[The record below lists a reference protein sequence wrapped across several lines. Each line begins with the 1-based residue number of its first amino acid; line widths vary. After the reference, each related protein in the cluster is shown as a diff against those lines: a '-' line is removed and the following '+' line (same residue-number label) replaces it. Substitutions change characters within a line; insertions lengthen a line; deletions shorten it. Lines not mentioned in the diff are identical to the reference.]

1 LKFGVEI
8 SEVGPNFRLSPYLR
22 PSFPGW
28 VLLDIFFQLWYI
40 FCMDYALKERIGKP
54 ELFTGRKEELAFFL
68 KWINDI
74 KDEKSMS
81 TAILARRKMGK
92 TALLERLF
100 NITFFKN
107 DGVIPFYYE
116 IKETKMW
123 IGDFC
128 VDFFLTF
135 VYQYIAFKTRNIDY
149 IKPLEKNDFQ
159 SINEIAREEGFDD
172 LTKLI
177 HSVEY
182 SYRHE
187 HVDILWNTVREAPQT
202 IAHRE
207 KEFIVQMIDEF
218 QFLNAMIYRDKAM
231 NILADTLAGGY
242 LSTAESKIAPLLVSG
257 SWVGWLMKELS
268 SMLPARF
275 RNTFIKN
282 MPENEAWE
290 LLYKYS
296 RFFDVPVTEETAFS
310 LVSITEGNPFYIS
323 AVIRSNYPDKDLT
336 SIDGLTDT
344 LEFET
349 LDDQG
354 LIKMSWME
362 YIGKAFPQINDRHA
376 KNIVLHLS
384 KYRDRE
390 WTRAELREALN
401 LEMTESDLEKKLK
414 ALVKTDIINQGASN
428 NRYRGVKDNI
438 FDKVFRGVYE
448 EDIRDFSPKV
458 IREEYNT
465 ELKEEKSRYKSLL
478 GKYNWLKGY
487 HAEFLILER
496 LLHARK
502 NNELLKSVTRY
513 LPVDF
518 DFCDYSQV
526 WKYHSS
532 PAYSRVFS
540 VDIFACSVNPHDYSI
555 IGEVKNREVKK
566 FSLDELKEFQ
576 LKFAEIKRS
585 ENLDRVVGFIF
596 SRNGFTAEAEEYCR
610 KKGIACSEDER
621 WLESGD
627 L

>member
-1 LKFGVEI
+1 
-8 SEVGPNFRLSPYLR
+8 
-22 PSFPGW
+22 
-28 VLLDIFFQLWYI
+28 
-40 FCMDYALKERIGKP
+40 MDYALKERIGKP
-54 ELFTGRKEELAFFL
+54 ELFTGRKQELSYFL
-68 KWINDI
+68 KWITDI
-74 KDEKSMS
+74 EEEKSMS

-116 IKETKMW
+116 IKENKMW

-135 VYQYIAFKTRNIDY
+135 IYHYIAFKTRKTEYLN
-149 IKPLEKNDFQ
+149 PEEKNNFEKVK
-159 SINEIAREEGFDD
+159 NAAEEEGLKY
-172 LTKLI
+172 LTGI
-177 HSVEY
+177 IESVEY
-182 SYRHE
+182 SLKNE
-187 HVDILWNTVREAPQT
+187 HLDILWNTVREAPKT
-202 IAHRE
+202 IAARQ

-275 RNTFIKN
+275 RNKFIKN
-282 MPENEAWE
+282 MPENEAEE
-290 LLYKYS
+290 LLYKYA

-310 LVSITEGNPFYIS
+310 LVRITEGNPFYIS
-323 AVIRSNYPDKDLT
+323 AVIRSDHPGKDLT
-336 SIDGLTDT
+336 TIDGLTDT

-354 LIKMSWME
+354 LIKQSWME
-362 YIGKAFPQINDRHA
+362 YMAKAFPEINDKNA

-401 LEMTESDLEKKLK
+401 LEMPEKDLEKKLK
-414 ALVKTDIINQGASN
+414 ALVKTDIINQGQSN
-428 NRYRGVKDNI
+428 NDYRGVKESI

-448 EDIRDFSPKV
+448 KDIRNFSPKV
-458 IREEYNT
+458 IREEYST
-465 ELKEEKSRYKSLL
+465 ELKEEKKCYKILL

-487 HAEFLILER
+487 HAEFLILDR
-496 LLHARK
+496 LLQARK
-502 NNELLKSVTRY
+502 NNDLLKSVTRY
-513 LPVDF
+513 LPGDF
-518 DFCDYSQV
+518 DFCAYSRA

-532 PAYSRVFS
+532 PEYAKVFT
-540 VDIFACSVNPHDYSI
+540 VDIFARSVNSHDYSI
-555 IGEVKNREVKK
+555 IGEVKNRDVKK
-566 FSLDELKEFQ
+566 FSKDEVKEFE
-576 LKFAEIKRS
+576 LKFAEIKKL
-585 ENLDRVVGFIF
+585 ENLERVVGFIF
-596 SRNGFTAEAEEYCR
+596 SRAGFTAEAETYC
-610 KKGIACSEDER
+610 KEKGIACSEDER
-621 WLESGD
+621 WLETGKLMSPPV
-627 L
+627 